1 MQKIRIEG
9 SKHLWIIVTLLLTVS
24 LLAVSSAIGN
34 LAWVKRDGNTLYY
47 IAKHGLILASG
58 FAITYAIH
66 RIDIIRFSKIAQI
79 VIYLGIGLLIATAFF
94 GLNLNNAKRVLPL
107 GFGLTFQAS
116 DVAKIG
122 VVMYMARYMAFKK
135 HILHDFKKGFL
146 PLIVPVIITC
156 ALIFP
161 FNFSTA
167 AMLFVIALVMM
178 FIGRVKMKHIGMLVG
193 AAGLLIILTLLIG
206 KAMPETLPRVSTWE
220 NRIESFF
227 NNKESQGDNYQALQ
241 SKIAIAAGWPVGKG
255 FGHSTQQHYLPQ
267 SYNDFIFSTIVE
279 QTGLWGALLLIGLYI
294 SFYSQCYRIA
304 GKTDKLFGK
313 FLVLGIGF
321 MIIFQALINMMVA
334 SGLLPVTGQPLP
346 LVSMGGTSIWI
357 TCFSVGLIL
366 SVSRTTNNALQTK
379 QKEGKNG

>member
-1 MQKIRIEG
+1 MQKIRLEG
-9 SKHLWIIVTLLLTVS
+9 SKHLWIIVTLLLTAS

-34 LAWVKRDGNTLYY
+34 LAWVNRDGNTLYY
-47 IAKHGLILASG
+47 IVKHGVILASG
-58 FAITYAIH
+58 FGIIYAIH
-66 RIDIIRFSKIAQI
+66 RIDILRFSKIAHLM
-79 VIYLGIGLLIATAFF
+79 IYVGIALLILTAVF
-94 GLNLNNAKRVLPL
+94 GLDLNNAKRVLPL

-122 VVMYMARYMAFKK
+122 VVMYMARFMAFKQE
-135 HILHDFKKGFL
+135 ILHDFKKGFL
-146 PLIVPVIITC
+146 PLIIPVIITC
-156 ALIFP
+156 AFIFP

-167 AMLFVIALVMM
+167 AMVFVIALVMM
-178 FIGRVKMKHIGMLVG
+178 FIGRVKMKHIGILVG
-193 AAGLLIILTLLIG
+193 TAVLGITLMLLISKT
-206 KAMPETLPRVSTWE
+206 MPETLPRISTWE
-220 NRIESFF
+220 SRIESFF
-227 NNKESQGDNYQALQ
+227 DSDDNEDDNYQALQ

-255 FGHSTQQHYLPQ
+255 FGNSTQRHFLPQ

-279 QTGLWGALLLIGLYI
+279 QTGLWGTLLIIGLYI

-304 GKTDKLFGK
+304 GRTDKLFGK

-357 TCFSVGLIL
+357 TCFAVGLIL
-366 SVSRTTNNALQTK
+366 SVSRTTNNALKIK